1 MFQIFKNLWRQKPA
15 RNQKT
20 PEGYLP
26 YFKDDCF
33 PLKWHKTISESPSA
47 ASCVSTI
54 ADFLEGFGFSDTEL
68 EKLVVNSKGE
78 TFFQIHQQTSASFA
92 EFEGF
97 YWHFM
102 YNASGKIV
110 EWRLLP
116 FESCRLGVPDDK
128 GWISKIF
135 YNPFFGTDEYIAE
148 TGRYKKDTIEYHA
161 FNPIGISAQILKE
174 KDKYQGQVLFIGTT
188 TASSRFYPY
197 PEAMSAEK
205 WMKIE
210 AGTADYHEDN
220 INNGLHQPYILVM
233 KGDPNAPSS
242 NPEYTST
249 ENPITVSQEFNEV
262 IGSNFMGAKRVG
274 NVMVQWVNIGASEE
288 TPEIIPIPS
297 NANGD
302 LFINLDNQAT
312 KKITVAFKV
321 PAILANI
328 NEGVSLGGDGN
339 MLRVAV
345 KLMQQRS
352 IKKQR
357 ILTDAYLTALRS
369 LEQPYNEEVVIVP
382 YNPYPELEVL
392 DDKVWNAMTPE
403 EQRKWINDN
412 TEIVLLQEAAV
423 STPEPVQPAQA
434 RFNNAI
440 PVGFPETIRNTVRKA
455 LKMEEDRG
463 MGCSTKGGRSV
474 SDQILN
480 NKTMSLRQAKRIYNY
495 LKKRP
500 ELANAAHDDCEVITY
515 NQWGGKEMEEF
526 LEAKL
531 NEVDAWL
538 N

>member
-26 YFKDDCF
+26 YFKDDSF

-54 ADFLEGFGFSDTEL
+54 ADFLEGFGFSDTNL
-68 EKLVVNSKGE
+68 ENLVVNSKGE
-78 TFFQIHQQTSASFA
+78 TFFQIHQQTAPSFA

-102 YNASGKIV
+102 YNAARKTV
-110 EWRLLP
+110 EWRVLP
-116 FESCRLGVPDDK
+116 FESCRLGVPDSK

-135 YNPFFGTDEYIAE
+135 YNPFFGTDEYVSDY
-148 TGRYKKDTIEYHA
+148 GKYKKDTIEYHA
-161 FNPIGISAQILKE
+161 YNPLGIADQIKNE
-174 KDKYQGQVLFIGTT
+174 GEKYQGQVLFIGTT

-242 NPEYTST
+242 NPEYSST
-249 ENPITVSQEFNEV
+249 ESPITVSQEFNEV

-357 ILTDAYLTALRS
+357 ILTDAYRTALRS
-369 LEQPYNEEVVIVP
+369 LEQPYKEEVVIVP
-382 YNPYPELEVL
+382 WNPYPELEVI
-392 DDKVWNAMTPE
+392 DDKIWNAMTPE

-423 STPEPVQPAQA
+423 ATPEPTQPAQA

-463 MGCSTKGGRSV
+463 MGCSTKGGRGV

-500 ELANAAHDDCEVITY
+500 ELANAAHDDCEAITY
-515 NQWGGKEMEEF
+515 NQWGGKEMESF

>member
-1 MFQIFKNLWRQKPA
+1 MFQIFTNLLRQKPG

-26 YFKDDCF
+26 YFKDDRF
-33 PLKWHKTISESPSA
+33 PLYWHKTISESPSA
-47 ASCVSTI
+47 SSCVSTI
-54 ADFLEGFGFSDTEL
+54 IDFLEGFGFSDTEL
-68 EKLVVNSKGE
+68 EKLVVNSQGE
-78 TFFQIHQQTSASFA
+78 TFFQIHQKTAASFG

-102 YNASGKIV
+102 YNAAGKIV
-110 EWRLLP
+110 EWRVLP

-135 YNPFFGTDEYIAE
+135 YNPFFGTDEYISE
-148 TGRYKKDTIEYHA
+148 SGKYKRDTIEYHVY
-161 FNPIGISAQILKE
+161 NPIGISPQIQNE
-174 KDKYQGQVLFIGTT
+174 KDKYQGQVLFVGTT
-188 TASSRFYPY
+188 TATSRFYPF
-197 PEAMSAEK
+197 PEAMSSEK

-210 AGTADYHEDN
+210 TGTADYHEDN

-233 KGDPNAPSS
+233 KGDPNAPSN
-242 NPEYTST
+242 NPEYSST
-249 ENPITVSQEFNEV
+249 ESPISAAQEFNAI
-262 IGSNFMGAKRVG
+262 IGSNFTGAKRVG

-288 TPEIIPIPS
+288 VPEIVPIPS

-302 LFINLDNQAT
+302 LFINLDDQAT

-339 MLRVAV
+339 MIRVAV

-352 IKKQR
+352 VKKQR
-357 ILTDAYLTALRS
+357 VLTDAYRTALTK
-369 LEQPYNEEVVIVP
+369 LEKPYAQEVVIVP
-382 YNPYPELEVL
+382 WNPYPELEVI
-392 DDKVWNAMTPE
+392 DDKIWNAMTQE

-412 TEIVLLQEAAV
+412 TEIELIVDAPV
-423 STPEPVQPAQA
+423 DNPEPVQPAQA

-455 LKMEEDRG
+455 LKMDELRG
-463 MGCSTKGGRSV
+463 MECSTKSGRGV
-474 SDQILN
+474 SEQILN

-500 ELANAAHDDCEVITY
+500 ELANAAHDDCEAITY
-515 NQWGGKEMEEF
+515 NQWGGKEMESF

>member
-1 MFQIFKNLWRQKPA
+1 MFQIFKNLWRQKPG
-15 RNQKT
+15 RHQTT

-54 ADFLEGFGFSDTEL
+54 ADFLEGFGFSDTDL
-68 EKLVVNSKGE
+68 EKLIVNSKGE
-78 TFFQIHQQTSASFA
+78 TFFQIHQKTGASFA

-102 YNASGKIV
+102 YDATGKVV
-110 EWRLLP
+110 EWYFLP
-116 FESCRLGVPDDK
+116 FENCRFGKPDSK
-128 GWISKIF
+128 GWIDKIY
-135 YNPFFGTDEYIAE
+135 YNPFFGTDEYVADP
-148 TGRYKKDTIEYHA
+148 GKCKKDTIIYHTYNPAGIKDQIAKYKQEYT
-161 FNPIGISAQILKE
+161 
-174 KDKYQGQVLFIGTT
+174 GQVLFIGTT
-188 TASSRFYPY
+188 TATSRFYPY

-210 AGTADYHEDN
+210 AGVADYHEDN
-220 INNGLHQPYILVM
+220 IDNGLLQPYILVM
-233 KGDPNAPSS
+233 KGDPNAPST
-242 NPEYTST
+242 NPEYTSGKQ
-249 ENPITVSQEFNEV
+249 PITVQQEFEQL
-262 IGSNFMGAKRVG
+262 IGENFMGAKRVG
-274 NVMVQWVNIGASEE
+274 NAWVQWVNIAAGEE
-288 TPEIIPIPS
+288 KPEVIALPS

-339 MLRVAV
+339 MIRVAV
-345 KLMQQRS
+345 KLMQQRV

-357 ILTDAYLTALRS
+357 IMTDAYQAILQKMAT
-369 LEQPYNEEVVIVP
+369 PYNEDVVIVP

-392 DDKVWNAMTPE
+392 DDKIWDALTE
-403 EQRKWINDN
+403 EEKRKWINDN
-412 TEIVLLQEAAV
+412 TEVELLADQTI
-423 STPEPVQPAQA
+423 SSPQLTLPTQA
-434 RFNNAI
+434 KFNNAI
-440 PVGFPETIRNTVRKA
+440 PIGFPETIRATVKKA
-455 LKMEEDRG
+455 LDMEQT
-463 MGCSTKGGRSV
+463 MGLKCSTRGGRDV
-474 SDQILN
+474 ADQILN
-480 NKTMSLRQAKRIYNY
+480 NKTMSLKQAKRIYSY

-500 ELANAAHDDCEVITY
+500 EMANAAYDNCDVIAY
-515 NQWGGKEMEEF
+515 NQWGGKEMETF
-526 LEAKL
+526 LESKL